1 MCSVRGAAS
10 TPTLHRRNSLGQA
23 AFAISATRSQVA
35 ACRLG
40 RASIRAS
47 HATMLACGAPS
58 TGHSGLGKERERE
71 LRRDGVA
78 GDKGRRWPHPV
89 EVAQNGLARVQ
100 AEAGVLQH
108 RHPAKRMAGE
118 MLRLFP
124 RKGYAWRRHAA
135 ARADAALAFN

>member
-10 TPTLHRRNSLGQA
+10 TPTLHRPNSLGQA
-23 AFAISATRSQVA
+23 AFAISATRSQVVT
-35 ACRLG
+35 CRLG
-40 RASIRAS
+40 RAFIRAS

-58 TGHSGLGKERERE
+58 TGHSGLGKERE

-89 EVAQNGLARVQ
+89 EVAQNGLALVQ
-100 AEAGVLQH
+100 AEAGVLQR

-135 ARADAALAFN
+135 ARADGALAFN